1 MTQLEKVLAE
11 ALTKFTSTNI
21 DVAAIIEAAQACCI
35 GGCLPTVA
43 TGSTTETIT
52 VTPTIVGSANNNAGV
67 QTPPKAEKAPRTKK
81 EVVDTLVKAIEPAVQ
96 ECKPDSM
103 PPVDTSHPEDEFR
116 PTKDQAIAPVV
127 TKEPTVGIDLTGLF
141 VGTGADK
148 KVVKDVFLAAVEKA
162 KNVATLAALNATCDC
177 GFATG
182 DYTDNEMEVLRRK
195 LRRWGAAQ
203 E

>member
-1 MTQLEKVLAE
+1 MSNTQLECALAE
-11 ALTKFTSTNI
+11 ALEKATGVNI
-21 DVAAIIEAAQACCI
+21 PAIVAAAQACCI
-35 GGCLPTVA
+35 GGCAPTVA
-43 TGSTTETIT
+43 EGKVEVVVTPAPTVTKKAAAAVRAAIKEVEKPIETPVTKPPETEGVKYETIAT
-52 VTPTIVGSANNNAGV
+52 GTPLVEKP
-67 QTPPKAEKAPRTKK
+67 TP
-81 EVVDTLVKAIEPAVQ
+81 V
-96 ECKPDSM
+96 
-103 PPVDTSHPEDEFR
+103 
-116 PTKDQAIAPVV
+116 APVV
-127 TKEPTVGIDLTGLF
+127 SKEPPAGIDLSGLF

-195 LRRWGAAQ
+195 LKRWGAAQ